1 MKVQKKKKGER
12 KTPISRDYKAWNY
25 TKNIR
30 KHKVIIYRAY
40 KIKIFEVKAHY
51 TNLWGGVPI
60 LIAANQYF
68 SPDNPYSTQGLFK
81 HNKINF
87 RNCMTNTADKW
98 QACWTRAHT

>member
-1 MKVQKKKKGER
+1 MKVQKKKKER
-12 KTPISRDYKAWNY
+12 ERLQFLETTKLEIIQ
-25 TKNIR
+25 KNIR

-40 KIKIFEVKAHY
+40 KIKNFEVKAQF

-68 SPDNPYSTQGLFK
+68 SPDNPYSTQGLFE

-87 RNCMTNTADKW
+87 RNCMSNTADKW
-98 QACWTRAHT
+98 QACWTKAHT